1 MASLP
6 EKRTHSSLDD
16 RRVKFNF
23 EIKFNSV
30 EEKEAFKSRLSQV
43 RDLLTPPGSST
54 IDNLSLILE
63 LFDCVQNRTDSS
75 EPDQSVVD
83 HSTFSFLQDGGELW
97 HC

>member
-6 EKRTHSSLDD
+6 EKRTHCSLDD

-54 IDNLSLILE
+54 IDNLSLILT
-63 LFDCVQNRTDSS
+63 V
-75 EPDQSVVD
+75 
-83 HSTFSFLQDGGELW
+83 
-97 HC
+97 